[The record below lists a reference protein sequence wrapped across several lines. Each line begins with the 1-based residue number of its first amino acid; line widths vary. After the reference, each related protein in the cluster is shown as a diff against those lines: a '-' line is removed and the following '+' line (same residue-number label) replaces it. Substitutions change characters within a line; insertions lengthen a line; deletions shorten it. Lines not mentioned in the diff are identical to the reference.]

1 MFGKCFHFIVHLIN
15 QELKK
20 KIYQSKKWISNESNS
35 QHLLTSFSE
44 HSISEKEEIEEDKIT
59 YHQINKN
66 SFFESQKK
74 KNEIIL

>member
-44 HSISEKEEIEEDKIT
+44 HSISEKEIEEDKIT